1 MNMKKNNLT
10 SFFVMSFVIMALSI
24 TTTTTLAQAQR
35 QTDDK
40 VSTSPNQRRAN
51 SYFI

>member
-1 MNMKKNNLT
+1 
-10 SFFVMSFVIMALSI
+10 MSFVIMALSI
-24 TTTTTLAQAQR
+24 TTTTLAQAQR